1 VPSPANDASS
11 EPLFPFGPPPVPEL
25 TLYDGAGPAVPHRP
39 RDLGRAV
46 GTAGWGVP
54 VNAIELIRVGEEKAS
69 PAIIFVTPAAT
80 SVGRGWDSVGHRA
93 GTYVNRMPLRSEPA
107 TPSP

>member
-1 VPSPANDASS
+1 
-11 EPLFPFGPPPVPEL
+11 
-25 TLYDGAGPAVPHRP
+25 
-39 RDLGRAV
+39 
-46 GTAGWGVP
+46 

-93 GTYVNRMPLRSEPA
+93 GT
-107 TPSP
+107 